1 MELIDKAWLQA
12 EITRHFEI
20 MVMGDDIN
28 DVVCAIRGKDL
39 KAIID
44 KAPTFKN
51 FEVVVRC
58 KDCKHRP
65 IWEMGRIDKFAE
77 APIIDETT
85 VADFLKKSQKK
96 TRRDYTCPYLWDA
109 EGYYEMPEDDFFCK
123 YGEK

>member
-1 MELIDKAWLQA
+1 MKKMAHTEITKPDREPIELIMRIEPNDEVKFREFVHCA
-12 EITRHFEI
+12 E
-20 MVMGDDIN
+20 
-28 DVVCAIRGKDL
+28 
-39 KAIID
+39 
-44 KAPTFKN
+44 
-51 FEVVVRC
+51 
-58 KDCKHRP
+58 CKHRP

-96 TRRDYTCPYLWDA
+96 TKRDYTCPYLWDA

>member
-20 MVMGDDIN
+20 MVRGDDIN

-51 FEVVVRC
+51 LEVVVRC
-58 KDCKHRP
+58 KDCANWSDRYQKLFENRTVKLKFCEANEHMTTPDFYCAFGEERDVLNRNTAD
-65 IWEMGRIDKFAE
+65 GR
-77 APIIDETT
+77 
-85 VADFLKKSQKK
+85 
-96 TRRDYTCPYLWDA
+96 
-109 EGYYEMPEDDFFCK
+109 
-123 YGEK
+123 